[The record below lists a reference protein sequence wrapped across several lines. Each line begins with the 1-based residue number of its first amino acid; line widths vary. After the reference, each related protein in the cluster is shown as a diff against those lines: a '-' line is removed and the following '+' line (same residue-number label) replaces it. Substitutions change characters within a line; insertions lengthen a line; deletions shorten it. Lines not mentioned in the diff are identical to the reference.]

1 MVMDEDIGKDD
12 KVGETKIKLSS
23 LCMNGGMDD
32 WFEIS
37 HKGKKAGQIHLKGQW
52 FPTGQI
58 QNTMLGMGQMAGFY
72 QAQPMVPMQQMM
84 MQQPYG

>member
-1 MVMDEDIGKDD
+1 MEVKYIGDDLTIMVMDEDIGKDD

-37 HKGKKAGQIHLKGQW
+37 HKGKKAG
-52 FPTGQI
+52 
-58 QNTMLGMGQMAGFY
+58 
-72 QAQPMVPMQQMM
+72 
-84 MQQPYG
+84 